1 MDHREHYI
9 TIYIYNTIQKQ
20 NPYVYNMTLA
30 IKKHKIKTKTNLRL
44 QREVLWNLRLHL
56 SNSSSTSSLLSYP
69 RLGCLSITWVAEE
82 PLHGLLYS
90 RWKQNRYMTR
100 TADRNNANPCKFAP
114 SSPSLWGFNGYLY
127 KYMEDLVQTF
137 LCSSFVRIMWSPWGY
152 DDLISLSIIRISL
165 LVERRRPVSQGPSST
180 IRASVLCGHREDTMI
195 VSSQSI
201 RYTGK
206 WSLTRRVVG
215 FRRPPKIRYQGA
227 KIPPS

>member
-127 KYMEDLVQTF
+127 QYMEDLVQTF

-152 DDLISLSIIRISL
+152 DDLISSRSIHYTDISTS
-165 LVERRRPVSQGPSST
+165 RTP
-180 IRASVLCGHREDTMI
+180 
-195 VSSQSI
+195 
-201 RYTGK
+201 
-206 WSLTRRVVG
+206 
-215 FRRPPKIRYQGA
+215 
-227 KIPPS
+227 